1 MQTSNSENYITSLKN
16 IKREEDERYLNG
28 CLENADKIG
37 NLLVKRDSYFDKFIM
52 KKLKKELESGKNIN
66 NIHFNIG
73 TEDIPVYKTELSNLD
88 ECFEKYGFFH
98 PKLNEKLNKSN
109 VFKISRAHKINDGGM
124 DGPVCTNVSGIHLN
138 IL

>member
-16 IKREEDERYLNG
+16 IKREENERYLNG
-28 CLENADKIG
+28 CLENAEKIG
-37 NLLVKRDSYFDKFIM
+37 NLLVKRDSHFDKFIM
-52 KKLKKELESGKNIN
+52 KKLKKEFESGKNMN

-73 TEDIPVYKTELSNLD
+73 TEDIPEYKTELSNLD
-88 ECFEKYGFFH
+88 ECFKKYGSFH

>member
-16 IKREEDERYLNG
+16 IKREENERYLYG
-28 CLENADKIG
+28 CLENAEKIG
-37 NLLVKRDSYFDKFIM
+37 NLLVKRDSHFDKFIM
-52 KKLKKELESGKNIN
+52 KKLKKEFESGKNMN

-73 TEDIPVYKTELSNLD
+73 TEDIPEYKAELSNLD
-88 ECFEKYGFFH
+88 ECFKKYGSFH